1 MRLRKIIIGVA
12 AIGMPLAVMN
22 TVVGV
27 GAAFAATG
35 TGTYGCTKVAG
46 TITFTPPLKNNGVS
60 AETVKV
66 KASATTCTGGTPKP
80 TKVTATA
87 TIHSSNNSCAGLA
100 GARPITVHLT
110 YSPVVTASTLS
121 GTANESITGSQV
133 AFNFSGTVTGSY
145 PSGSASG
152 SGKIKQTV
160 SQIGASCA
168 STTGLKSLTIA
179 GGNLMSA

>member
-1 MRLRKIIIGVA
+1 
-12 AIGMPLAVMN
+12 MN

-35 TGTYGCTKVAG
+35 TGTFGCSKVG
-46 TITFTPPLKNNGVS
+46 GLITFTPPLKNGGVS

-66 KASATTCTGGTPKP
+66 KATATTCSGTANPKP

-100 GARPITVHLT
+100 GARPISVHLT

-121 GTANESITGSQV
+121 GTANETISGQQV
-133 AFNFSGTVTGSY
+133 AFTFSGTVTGSY

-152 SGKIKQTV
+152 SGKIKQTL
-160 SQIGASCA
+160 SQIGTACG
-168 STTGLKSLTIA
+168 STAGLKSLTIA
-179 GGNLMSA
+179 GGSLANG